1 MEKSNKNIRNTILFL
16 IAVLVAL
23 GVYHGAYCPL
33 IKAKLYM
40 IKSRELGGNQ
50 YNSLNELKQ
59 NYDQVFD
66 YPSPVGQEEAINY
79 FVNDIMTLISQSEQ
93 SENASRLLVEYV
105 ESNVIKD
112 NLLQELHLGHF
123 YFRLW
128 ERFGD
133 QEYFQKAEEYY
144 TKVLKEAPHLPHAL
158 EALFKMYKKAGQTEK
173 MKEIGGK
180 ILELWP
186 SEEKVKQAIE
196 EGF

>member
-1 MEKSNKNIRNTILFL
+1 MEKSNKNVRNTILFL
-16 IAVLVAL
+16 IAILVAL
-23 GVYHGAYCPL
+23 GVYYGAYCPL

-123 YFRLW
+123 ISASGSGSATRNIS
-128 ERFGD
+128 
-133 QEYFQKAEEYY
+133 
-144 TKVLKEAPHLPHAL
+144 
-158 EALFKMYKKAGQTEK
+158 KKPKNITPK
-173 MKEIGGK
+173 
-180 ILELWP
+180 
-186 SEEKVKQAIE
+186 
-196 EGF
+196 F